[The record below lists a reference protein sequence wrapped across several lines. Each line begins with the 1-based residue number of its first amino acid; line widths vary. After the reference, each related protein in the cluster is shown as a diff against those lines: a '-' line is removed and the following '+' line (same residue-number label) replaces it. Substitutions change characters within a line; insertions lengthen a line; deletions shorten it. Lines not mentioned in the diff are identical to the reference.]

1 MHDPDLHGEDRR
13 CDGHALGLFDVS
25 DRYFCGGGGNVVEGM
40 GKDHGPSAWMSR
52 PS

>member
-1 MHDPDLHGEDRR
+1 MHGLDLHGEDRR
-13 CDGHALGLFDVS
+13 CDGHTLRLFHVS
-25 DRYFCGGGGNVVEGM
+25 DRYFNGDDGNVVEGM